1 MSGICGIVN
10 LDGTP
15 VAAGQVREMTAFLA
29 FRGPD
34 AQEHWSS
41 GCAGLGH
48 TMLRS
53 TDDATHERQPA
64 SLDGQVW
71 ICADARI
78 DARGALKDELAAR
91 GNAVAAAV
99 TDAQLI
105 LHAYAEWGEDCVA
118 HLLGDFAFAIWDAPR
133 QRLFCARDHFGV
145 KPFFHAHVGHALVF
159 GNTLDGVRRHPR
171 VSSELDDLA
180 IADFLLFEMNQD
192 PAATSFRDIRR
203 LPPAHCLTAGRGGVR
218 VREYWKLPL
227 ESRVRYRAA
236 GDYVEHFRELL
247 QVAVTD
253 RLRTARVGVELS
265 GGLDSTSIAATALAA
280 LSRTGQPYEMNAL
293 AIVYNRLIP
302 DEEGRYARMVAEKLG
317 IPLHYFVSDDFG
329 LYADCERPQNRL
341 PEPSNDPGVAATLD
355 VMRREASFGRV
366 VLTGWDGD
374 ALFNESPK
382 PYFRSLFRELRWGRL
397 AAGLV
402 RYAISQRRIV
412 PLAWL
417 GASAPAADGALA
429 EFPAWIEP
437 ALEARLR
444 LRERWRQAI
453 DEPVVT
459 HPIRP
464 YAFRVLASVMR
475 ASNFFEYSDAGVTG
489 VALEHRHPLMDL
501 RLQEFCLSL
510 PPLPWCVKK
519 EIMRQAMRGV
529 LPEAVLLRP
538 KTPLAG
544 WPEMQLLH
552 RPEARWIDAFA
563 PAPGL
568 ARYVDRARIPPV
580 CAQAADDQ
588 SSRERRWRDLRPLSL
603 SVWMRNLE
611 NEHRGKTNRLHETS
625 AMVR

>member
-10 LDGTP
+10 LDGAP
-15 VAAGQVREMTAFLA
+15 VAAGQVGELTAFLA

-48 TMLRS
+48 TMLRT
-53 TDDATHERQPA
+53 TDDAAHERQPA
-64 SLDGQVW
+64 SLDGQAW
-71 ICADARI
+71 IAADARI
-78 DARGALKDELAAR
+78 DARGALEDELAAR
-91 GNAVAAAV
+91 GRTVGAAA

-133 QRLFCARDHFGV
+133 RRLFCARDHFGV
-145 KPFFHAHVGHALVF
+145 KPFFYAHVGHAIIF

-203 LPPAHCLTAGRGGVR
+203 LPPAHCLTAERGSVR
-218 VREYWKLPL
+218 VRQYWSLPL

-247 QVAVTD
+247 QVAVAD
-253 RLRTARVGVELS
+253 RLRTARIGVELS
-265 GGLDSTSIAATALAA
+265 GGLDSTSIAATALAV
-280 LSRTGQPYEMNAL
+280 LSRSGRPYEMNAL
-293 AIVYNRLIP
+293 TIVYDRLIP
-302 DEEGRYARMVAEKLG
+302 DEERRYARMVAEKLG
-317 IPLHYFVSDDFG
+317 IPLHYFACDDFE
-329 LYADCERPQNRL
+329 LYANCERPENRL
-341 PEPSNDPGVAATLD
+341 PEPSNDPGIAATLD
-355 VMRREASFGRV
+355 VARRSAAFGRV

-374 ALFNESPK
+374 ALFNESPR
-382 PYFRSLFRELRWGRL
+382 PYFRSLFKELRWPRL
-397 AAGLV
+397 AAGMV
-402 RYAISQRRIV
+402 SYALSQRRIV
-412 PLAWL
+412 PLAWR
-417 GASAPAADGALA
+417 GARPSDAEGALA
-429 EFPAWIEP
+429 QFPAWIAP
-437 ALEARLR
+437 SFEARLR
-444 LRERWRQAI
+444 LRERWRQAL

-519 EIMRQAMRGV
+519 EIVRQAMRGV
-529 LPEAVLLRP
+529 LPEAVLRRP

-552 RPEARWIDAFA
+552 RPEARWIDGFA

-568 ARYVDRARIPPV
+568 ARYVDRVRIPPV
-580 CAQAADDQ
+580 CAQGADDQ

-603 SVWMRNLE
+603 SVWMRNLD
-611 NEHRGKTNRLHETS
+611 NEHFGNANRLHETRV
-625 AMVR
+625 MTR